1 MKIIPAVDIL
11 EGKVVRLFKGS
22 FQERKEYSNDPVSI
36 AKFWQDQ
43 GAQFL
48 HVVDLDG
55 AMSGQPKNFRVI
67 NKVINGVS
75 IPVEV
80 GGGIR
85 TVDNLKK
92 YIDYGADRIV
102 LSTVVI
108 NNLSFLDKKEL
119 KGVIDKIA
127 ISCDSE
133 KAISFDKKNI
143 AYITT
148 GTDAWIQQRKII
160 PSELIG
166 KMASVGVRYLN
177 YTDRSKDGTL
187 TGLRDDDASK
197 LDNFLNSIG
206 TKPISATYAGGV
218 ASLED
223 IKKLAQLK
231 NKRLEGV
238 IIGKALYE
246 EKFSIKQAQ
255 VEIEKITNV
264 S

>member
-22 FQERKEYSNDPVSI
+22 FQEKKEYSKDPVSV

-55 AMSGQPKNFRVI
+55 AMSGQPKNSRVI

-85 TVDNLKK
+85 TVDSIRK
-92 YIDYGADRIV
+92 YFDYGAERIV
-102 LSTVVI
+102 LSTAVI
-108 NNLSFLDKKEL
+108 NNLSFLDKKDL
-119 KGVIDKIA
+119 KEFINKIA

-143 AYITT
+143 AYIAT
-148 GTDAWIQQRKII
+148 GTDAWIQQRKIKT
-160 PSELIG
+160 SELIG
-166 KMASVGVRYLN
+166 KMAAVGVRYLN

-187 TGLRDDDASK
+187 TGLRDDDVSK
-197 LDNFLNSIG
+197 LDNFLNSFG
-206 TKPISATYAGGV
+206 TDSISATYAGGI
-218 ASLED
+218 ASIED

-231 NKRLEGV
+231 NKRLGGV
-238 IIGKALYE
+238 VIGKALYE
-246 EKFSIKQAQ
+246 EKFSINQAQ
-255 VEIEKITNV
+255 EEIEKIINV
-264 S
+264 G